1 MFKFEAVQYQYPNQ
15 STTFKFDFTLTN
27 TGITAILGANGAG
40 KSTLIRLMAGLTSP
54 AKGSIYFQQQ
64 LINARELPCDFY
76 QNIGIV
82 LQNPETMLFNST
94 VFDELAYGPS
104 QNFPATKVQSMV
116 QKTAQT
122 FALEPLLN
130 LSPTQLSGGQKK
142 LVSIACILINQP
154 QLLILDEPFGG
165 LSLEN
170 SNLILKVL
178 QEYKQTHKI
187 IIAHHDF
194 QSIINLIDEVLIVE
208 NGQNNVPIKDI
219 TDIIQLANTY

>member
-104 QNFPATKVQSMV
+104 QNFPATKVQRMV

-142 LVSIACILINQP
+142 LASIAC
-154 QLLILDEPFGG
+154 ILDEPFGG

-170 SNLILKVL
+170 SNLILKIL

-219 TDIIQLANTY
+219 NDIIQLANTY